1 MLSGQI
7 PILVLKEG
15 STRESGKDAQRNN
28 IEAAK
33 AIADTVKSA
42 LGPKGMD
49 IFGNV
54 TKSGNQFVSSYSES
68 LSVIATVSGK
78 KEISVE
84 TRTSPGSDQEKI
96 VKLYNQFL
104 EEVTGYTA
112 KERKK
117 LMSKI

>member
-1 MLSGQI
+1 MREGNALQFNIARHSRKMRKYRCKNEVSEN
-7 PILVLKEG
+7 IL
-15 STRESGKDAQRNN
+15 ESKM
-28 IEAAK
+28 K
-33 AIADTVKSA
+33 
-42 LGPKGMD
+42 D

>member
-1 MLSGQI
+1 MRDGNALPFNIAKYSWMMRKYRCKNEVSES
-7 PILVLKEG
+7 IL
-15 STRESGKDAQRNN
+15 ESKM
-28 IEAAK
+28 K
-33 AIADTVKSA
+33 
-42 LGPKGMD
+42 D
-49 IFGNV
+49 IFGTV
-54 TKSGNQFVSSYSES
+54 SKSGNQFVSSYSES

>member
-1 MLSGQI
+1 MREGNALQFNIARYSRKMRKYRCKNEVSEN
-7 PILVLKEG
+7 IL
-15 STRESGKDAQRNN
+15 ESKM
-28 IEAAK
+28 K
-33 AIADTVKSA
+33 
-42 LGPKGMD
+42 D

-68 LSVIATVSGK
+68 LSVIAMVSGK

-84 TRTSPGSDQEKI
+84 TKTSPGPDQEKI

>member
-1 MLSGQI
+1 MRKGNALQFNIAKYSWEMRKYRCKNEVSEN
-7 PILVLKEG
+7 IL
-15 STRESGKDAQRNN
+15 ESKM
-28 IEAAK
+28 K
-33 AIADTVKSA
+33 
-42 LGPKGMD
+42 D

-54 TKSGNQFVSSYSES
+54 RKSGNQFVSSYSES
-68 LSVIATVSGK
+68 LSVIAMVSGK

-84 TRTSPGSDQEKI
+84 TKTSPGSDQEKI

>member
-1 MLSGQI
+1 MREGNALQFNIARHSRKMRKYHCKNEVSEK
-7 PILVLKEG
+7 IL
-15 STRESGKDAQRNN
+15 ESKM
-28 IEAAK
+28 K
-33 AIADTVKSA
+33 
-42 LGPKGMD
+42 D

>member
-1 MLSGQI
+1 MRNYPCKSEVTENFL
-7 PILVLKEG
+7 
-15 STRESGKDAQRNN
+15 ESKM
-28 IEAAK
+28 K
-33 AIADTVKSA
+33 A
-42 LGPKGMD
+42 

-54 TKSGNQFVSSYSES
+54 SKNGNQFVSTYSES
-68 LSVIATVSGK
+68 LSVVATVSGK

-84 TRTSPGSDQEKI
+84 TKTSPGTDQERI

>member
-1 MLSGQI
+1 MREGNALQFNIAKYSWKMQKYRCKNEVSEN
-7 PILVLKEG
+7 IL
-15 STRESGKDAQRNN
+15 ESKM
-28 IEAAK
+28 K
-33 AIADTVKSA
+33 
-42 LGPKGMD
+42 D